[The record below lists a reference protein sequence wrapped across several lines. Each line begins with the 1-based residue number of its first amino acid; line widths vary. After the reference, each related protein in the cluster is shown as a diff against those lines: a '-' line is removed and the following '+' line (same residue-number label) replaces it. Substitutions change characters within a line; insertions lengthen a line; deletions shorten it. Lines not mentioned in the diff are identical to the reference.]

1 MMIDDDRQNYD
12 MRSTPESPGGGRSLH
27 ATGEGPILPGSD
39 GTTNGEAHLNPT
51 GRYVSD
57 GFRKTGSR
65 GQRMINIAT
74 WNVRTLYECGK
85 LAQVKAEAERLSIDI
100 MGMSETRW
108 TGKGQFQTDGWTFYY
123 SGGANHQRGVGFLV
137 TPKIAKSV
145 MKVEPINE
153 RVILMKINSKP
164 KPINI
169 IQVYFPTGE
178 LDEDIVLEV
187 YSDLQKVLRKCPK
200 NDRIVVMGDFNAKI
214 GANTRHTACGMFGL
228 GETNELTSGLARR

>member
-51 GRYVSD
+51 GRSVSD

-85 LAQVKAEAERLSIDI
+85 LSQVKAEAERLSIDI

-108 TGKGQFQTDGWTFYY
+108 TGNGQFQTDGWTFYY
-123 SGGANHQRGVGFLV
+123 SGGAHHQ
-137 TPKIAKSV
+137 
-145 MKVEPINE
+145 
-153 RVILMKINSKP
+153 
-164 KPINI
+164 
-169 IQVYFPTGE
+169 
-178 LDEDIVLEV
+178 
-187 YSDLQKVLRKCPK
+187 
-200 NDRIVVMGDFNAKI
+200 
-214 GANTRHTACGMFGL
+214 
-228 GETNELTSGLARR
+228 